1 MGGLG
6 GAGGGDLI
14 PRGVVIGVVDVLEM
28 LFRCHGAIDAGMPGL
43 GGAMGGAPADG
54 RCRYDGMVKFF
65 SELQGVHHGKLGMFF
80 EMFGIVG

>member
-28 LFRCHGAIDAGMPGL
+28 LFRCHGAMDAGMPGL

-65 SELQGVHHGKLGMFF
+65 FRTPGSSPRETRDVF
-80 EMFGIVG
+80 